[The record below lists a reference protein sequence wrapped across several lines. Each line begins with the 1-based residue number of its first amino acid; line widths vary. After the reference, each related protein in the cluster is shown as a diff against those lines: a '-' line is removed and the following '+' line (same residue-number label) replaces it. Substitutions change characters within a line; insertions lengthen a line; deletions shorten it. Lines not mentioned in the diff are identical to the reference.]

1 MFKFV
6 ARVAVA
12 TGVAACS
19 ALALSASASA
29 SPVYNA
35 PLPPNQN
42 WTGSLGLDFIVN
54 SQITITAIGAYSGI
68 GDNAEIT
75 VEIFTSTGTIV
86 PGLLATI
93 STTSAPYTWQSV
105 TPVTLGPGNYQVAAW
120 GYGPIGN
127 YNTGISPGTPISFD
141 TLGGALTEGLPWY
154 NDPGV
159 TGFAGNHLDNF
170 NGGGNHYY
178 GAGNFDAVVT
188 PLPSTWLML
197 LSGFI
202 GFGFFAYRGTKK
214 NSAAIAAA

>member
-6 ARVAVA
+6 ARFAVA
-12 TGVAACS
+12 TVVAAGS
-19 ALALSASASA
+19 ALLFNAPASA
-29 SPVYNA
+29 SPVYGA

-42 WTGSLGLDFIVN
+42 WTGSLGLDFTVN
-54 SQITITAIGAYSGI
+54 SQITITALGAYSGV
-68 GDNAEIT
+68 GENANIY
-75 VEIFTSTGTIV
+75 VEIFTGSGTAV
-86 PGLLATI
+86 PGLVATI
-93 STTSAPYTWQSV
+93 STTLSPYTWQSV
-105 TPVTLGPGNYQVAAW
+105 TPVTLGPGTYQIAAW

-141 TLGGALTEGLPWY
+141 TLGAALTEGSPWY

-159 TGFAGNHLDNF
+159 TGFAVDHLDNF
-170 NGGGNHYY
+170 NGGGDHFY

-202 GFGFFAYRGTKK
+202 GLGFFAYRGTKK
-214 NSAAIAAA
+214 AAAPLAAA